1 SWQNSSR
8 GRTPLA
14 MNFSGVLAVYNP
26 TFQPEMEFRMSQ
38 DNTKDASPTV
48 ALFQKAHTK
57 MVALQRVEEQFNSL
71 IVQRRK
77 LQDELR
83 AVQSEINGEF
93 DRLIEPEGSPKVQL
107 QISEEIAKRNAVR
120 MPVRM
125 EAESA

>member
-1 SWQNSSR
+1 
-8 GRTPLA
+8 
-14 MNFSGVLAVYNP
+14 
-26 TFQPEMEFRMSQ
+26 MSQ
-38 DNTKDASPTV
+38 DNTKDASHTV

-77 LQDELR
+77 LQEELR

-93 DRLIEPEGSPKVQL
+93 DKLIEPEGMPKVQL
-107 QISEEIAKRNAVR
+107 QISDEIAKRNAVR